1 MTNNL
6 QEHIELLS
14 TSKRMTVKE
23 FENLNTFDGMALYRE
38 FEEQKDGIIQSAE
51 SMTGA
56 HITQEG
62 IKNKIREDLQA
73 LADRTLEEIDSTV
86 STYEG
91 KKQALL
97 ENLNKSI
104 YKAEEMTGDQA
115 NQIALRNSEL
125 QGEIRGTLYRLNT
138 ADNVEREFLSLAD
151 RAEYDKTLARFLSKN
166 YYLFADRVKEI
177 NASEM
182 EKDRA
187 IFRISQAADQLEKS
201 AYTDKHRALLA
212 LKEATEQKTF
222 GGQAAKRLIQ
232 NNTPIIL
239 SRYK

>member
-1 MTNNL
+1 MTKNL

-38 FEEQKDGIIQSAE
+38 FEEEKDSIIQSAE

-62 IKNKIREDLQA
+62 INNKIREDLQA

-104 YKAEEMTGDQA
+104 YKA
-115 NQIALRNSEL
+115 
-125 QGEIRGTLYRLNT
+125 
-138 ADNVEREFLSLAD
+138 
-151 RAEYDKTLARFLSKN
+151 KK
-166 YYLFADRVKEI
+166 
-177 NASEM
+177 
-182 EKDRA
+182 
-187 IFRISQAADQLEKS
+187 
-201 AYTDKHRALLA
+201 
-212 LKEATEQKTF
+212 
-222 GGQAAKRLIQ
+222 
-232 NNTPIIL
+232 
-239 SRYK
+239 